1 VEKEKLKSKNG
12 YARRE
17 REFICQV
24 HNIDNR
30 PTYKLSGVSVNSSG
44 NPWSTSIGPTAFFGE
59 HRSSN
64 IITFSAREGREHA
77 GVETGQSA

>member
-1 VEKEKLKSKNG
+1 MLG
-12 YARRE
+12 E

-24 HNIDNR
+24 HNIDN
-30 PTYKLSGVSVNSSG
+30 TYQLSGVSVNSSG
-44 NPWSTSIGPTAFFGE
+44 NPWSTSILSFFGE

-77 GVETGQSA
+77 GVKTGQSA